1 MKTLLQQ
8 CTMIENMMTMVIIF
22 TDEGNAAAFV
32 DIDDDADG
40 VHLHSLNLKLGED
53 LLSAPE

>member
-1 MKTLLQQ
+1 
-8 CTMIENMMTMVIIF
+8 MIENMMTMVIIF